1 MSIDM
6 DVVTDIT
13 ENRYFEDIDE
23 LDCAYADNPLELE
36 IWEGMVG
43 RSLTKEEKDVITNI
57 FAKRWLKAVGRV

>member
-13 ENRYFEDIDE
+13 ENRYFDDIDE

-36 IWEGMVG
+36 IWENMAC
-43 RSLTKEEKDVITNI
+43 RSLTEEEKHLITNI
-57 FAKRWLKAVGRV
+57 FAKRWLKAVGRA